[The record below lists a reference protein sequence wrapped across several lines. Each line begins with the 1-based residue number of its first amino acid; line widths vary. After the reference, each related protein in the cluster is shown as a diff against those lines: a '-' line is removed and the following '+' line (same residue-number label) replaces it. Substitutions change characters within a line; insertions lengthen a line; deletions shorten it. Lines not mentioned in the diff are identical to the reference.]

1 MITYFDIWVSVKYI
15 LPKTREKFFSLI
27 TVFSFLGISLGVAT
41 LIIVM
46 SVMNGFRDELTKKI
60 LNINGHLKIQSFV
73 NSNDSK
79 DIKELIEK
87 EIENTT
93 VHSVL
98 TSQGLVSANNYTS
111 GVLLKGVNYSFFEKR
126 KILQND
132 FENGKIDL
140 FKNNEGIII
149 GKKLANRLRLKN
161 GDYLKIISSQSY
173 ETIFGNIP
181 REASFKI
188 VGLFEIGMYEYD
200 TSLVFFPLDLMRN
213 FLNKGNID
221 HYEILVNDFNDLD
234 YSKSAISN
242 LIPSYFKIFDWRQL
256 NPTLFNAIEVE
267 RNVMFLI
274 LSLIIVVAAFNL
286 ISSMMILVSTKSK
299 DIGILRVLGVSKSQ
313 LLKIFIINGLMIG
326 CLGTLSGL
334 FLGLLFC
341 YNINEIKD
349 LIEMFSGNELFAE
362 EIYFFS
368 QLPVIID
375 YQQILLISLISIILS
390 FLATIYPSIK
400 ASKVDPIN
408 LIKWE

>member
-73 NSNDSK
+73 NSNDNK

-149 GKKLANRLRLKN
+149 GKKLASRLRLKN

-299 DIGILRVLGVSKSQ
+299 DIGILRVLGVSKIQ

-375 YQQILLISLISIILS
+375 HQQILLISLISIILS

-400 ASKVDPIN
+400 ASKVEPIN